1 MLSYSFC
8 NIKTEKNYIQ
18 KKVLNIIRAI
28 YTSLTI
34 WKLLDYK
41 KIDAVEKGKLYIAK
55 CHFDHNT
62 GEVTII
68 N

>member
-28 YTSLTI
+28 YTTLTI

-41 KIDAVEKGKLYIAK
+41 KIKYIFRLNK
-55 CHFDHNT
+55 RMECFY
-62 GEVTII
+62 ER
-68 N
+68 